1 MTYSFSPLIKKGDS
15 PIVLAQPHGG
25 TDVPLAIWDR
35 FNSVGQALAD
45 TDWHINRLYDDLL
58 ENASV
63 IQTPVHRYV
72 IDANRDPAG
81 VSLYPGQNTTTLCP
95 LTDFDGRPIYRDGQ
109 EPSEDEVEERRAKFH
124 APYHDAIAEEL
135 ERVRQ
140 KFGVVV
146 LYDCHSIRSN
156 IPFLFEGELPVFNIG
171 TNVGQTCAPM
181 IEKITVDACRAD
193 TSVETVV
200 NARFKGGWT
209 TRHYGKPETGIHA
222 IQMET
227 AQRAY
232 MFEQSPWAYAP
243 EHADKTRATLK
254 SILSQLEAQAL
265 AGAFSSASTSR

>member
-25 TDVPLAIWDR
+25 TDVPLSIWNR

-45 TDWHINRLYDDLL
+45 TDWHINRLYDGLL

-109 EPSEDEVEERRAKFH
+109 EPSEDEVEERRAMFH
-124 APYHDAIAEEL
+124 APYHEAIAEEL

-140 KFGVVV
+140 KFGVAV

-181 IEKITVDACRAD
+181 IEQITVDACRAD
-193 TSVETVV
+193 ASVETVV

-209 TRHYGKPETGIHA
+209 TRHYGKPETDIHA

-232 MFEQSPWAYAP
+232 MFEQAPWAYAP
-243 EHADKTRATLK
+243 ERADKTRATLK

>member
-1 MTYSFSPLIKKGDS
+1 M
-15 PIVLAQPHGG
+15 
-25 TDVPLAIWDR
+25 
-35 FNSVGQALAD
+35 GQALAD
-45 TDWHINRLYDDLL
+45 TDWHINRLYDGLL

-109 EPSEDEVEERRAKFH
+109 EPSNDEVEERRASFH
-124 APYHDAIAEEL
+124 TPYHEAIAEEL

-140 KFGVVV
+140 KFGVAV

-171 TNVGQTCAPM
+171 SNVGQTCAPM
-181 IEKITVDACRAD
+181 IEQITVEACRAD
-193 TSVETVV
+193 VSVETVV

-209 TRHYGKPETGIHA
+209 TRHYGKPETGTHA

-243 EHADKTRATLK
+243 ERANKTRATLK
-254 SILSQLEAQAL
+254 SILTQLEAQAL
-265 AGAFSSASTSR
+265 AGAFSNASTSR

>member
-1 MTYSFSPLIKKGDS
+1 MTYSFSPLIKRGDS

-45 TDWHINRLYDDLL
+45 TDWHINRLYDGLL

-81 VSLYPGQNTTTLCP
+81 ASLYPGQNTTTLCP
-95 LTDFDGRPIYRDGQ
+95 LTDFDGCSIYRDGQ
-109 EPSEDEVEERRAKFH
+109 EPSVDEIEERRSNFH
-124 APYHDAIAEEL
+124 APYHEAIAEEL

-140 KFGVVV
+140 KFGVAV

-171 TNVGQTCAPM
+171 TNVGKTCAPM
-181 IEKITVDACRAD
+181 IEQITVEACRMD
-193 TSVETVV
+193 ESVETVV
-200 NARFKGGWT
+200 NTRFKGGWT
-209 TRHYGKPETGIHA
+209 TRHYGQPATGIHA

-243 EHADKTRATLK
+243 ERADKTRATLK
-254 SILSQLEAQAL
+254 SILTQLEAQAL
-265 AGAFSSASTSR
+265 AGAFSSATSDR

>member
-1 MTYSFSPLIKKGDS
+1 MTYSFSPLIKRGDS

-25 TDVPLAIWDR
+25 TDVPLTVWGK
-35 FNSVGQALAD
+35 FNDVGQSLAD
-45 TDWHINRLYDDLL
+45 TDWHINRLYDGLL
-58 ENASV
+58 ETASV
-63 IQTPVHRYV
+63 IQTPMHRYV

-109 EPSEDEVEERRAKFH
+109 EPSEDEVEARRAEFH
-124 APYHDAIAEEL
+124 APYHEAIAEEL

-140 KFGVVV
+140 KFGVAV

-156 IPFLFEGELPVFNIG
+156 IPFLFEGALPVFNIG
-171 TNVGQTCAPM
+171 TNGGLTCALQ
-181 IEKITVDACRAD
+181 IEAITVDSCRQD
-193 TSVETVV
+193 ESVETVV

-209 TRHYGKPETGIHA
+209 TRRYGQPESGIHA

-232 MFEQSPWAYAP
+232 MFEQSPWTYAP
-243 EHADKTRATLK
+243 ERANKTRAVLK
-254 SILSQLEAQAL
+254 TILSKLEAQAL
-265 AGAFSSASTSR
+265 SGEFASATTRR

>member
-1 MTYSFSPLIKKGDS
+1 LTYSFSPLIKRGDS

-25 TDVPLAIWDR
+25 TDVPLTIWDR
-35 FNSVGQALAD
+35 FNTVGQALAD
-45 TDWHINRLYDDLL
+45 TDWHINRLYDGLL

-95 LTDFDGRPIYRDGQ
+95 LTDFDGRPIFRDGQ
-109 EPSEDEVEERRAKFH
+109 EPSNDEVEERRASFH
-124 APYHDAIAEEL
+124 APYHEAIAEEL

-140 KFGVVV
+140 KFGIAV

-171 TNVGQTCAPM
+171 SNVGQTCAPM
-181 IEKITVDACRAD
+181 IEQITVEACRAD
-193 TSVETVV
+193 VNVETVV

-209 TRHYGKPETGIHA
+209 TRHYGQPETGIHA

-243 EHADKTRATLK
+243 ERANKTRAILK
-254 SILSQLEAQAL
+254 SILTQLEAQAL
-265 AGAFSSASTSR
+265 AGAFSNASTSR

>member
-1 MTYSFSPLIKKGDS
+1 MTYSFSPLIKRGDS

-25 TDVPLAIWDR
+25 TDVPLSIWDR
-35 FNSVGQALAD
+35 FNAVGQALAD
-45 TDWHINRLYDDLL
+45 TDWHINRLYDGLL
-58 ENASV
+58 VNASV

-81 VSLYPGQNTTTLCP
+81 ASLYPGQNTTTLCP

-109 EPSEDEVEERRAKFH
+109 EPSVDEIEERRGNFH
-124 APYHDAIAEEL
+124 APYHATIAEEL

-140 KFGVVV
+140 KFGVAV

-156 IPFLFEGELPVFNIG
+156 IPYLFDGELPVFNIG
-171 TNVGQTCAPM
+171 TNVGQTCASM
-181 IEKITVDACRAD
+181 IEQITVEACRMD
-193 TSVETVV
+193 ESVETVV

-209 TRHYGKPETGIHA
+209 TRHYGQPATGIHA

-232 MFEQSPWAYAP
+232 MFEQGPWAYAP
-243 EHADKTRATLK
+243 ERANKTRATLK
-254 SILSQLEAQAL
+254 SILTQLEAQAL
-265 AGAFSSASTSR
+265 AGVFSSATSDR

>member
-1 MTYSFSPLIKKGDS
+1 MACSFSPLIKQGDS

-25 TDVPLAIWDR
+25 TDVPLAIWER
-35 FNSVGQALAD
+35 LNPAGQALTD
-45 TDWHINRLYDDLL
+45 TDWHINRLYDGLL
-58 ENASV
+58 PNASV

-95 LTDFDGRPIYRDGQ
+95 LTDFDGNRIYLDGQ
-109 EPSEDEVEERRAKFH
+109 EPSEDEVEVRRAAFH
-124 APYHDAIAEEL
+124 APYHEAIAEEL

-140 KFGVVV
+140 KFGVAV

-171 TNVGQTCAPM
+171 TNVGQTCAPV
-181 IEKITVDACRAD
+181 IEQITVDVCSAD

-209 TRHYGKPETGIHA
+209 TRHYGKPETGVHA

-243 EHADKTRATLK
+243 ERADRTRATLK
-254 SILSQLEAQAL
+254 SILTQLEAQAL
-265 AGAFSSASTSR
+265 AGSFSNATPDR